1 MGTIAITPPKGRGTI
16 VETHTLLQMVK
27 VKVRL
32 EDDIEE
38 LFTYRIDE
46 IIMTK
51 EKES

>member
-1 MGTIAITPPKGRGTI
+1 
-16 VETHTLLQMVK
+16 MVK

-51 EKES
+51 EKDPKYSNEAEVGGKA